1 MIVFPD
7 FQRQDLGLKAVK
19 QQYFWGVLLVVQPF
33 VSWKWAMA
41 SNELHKDPF
50 KYRVL
55 SFCCI

>member
-50 KYRVL
+50 Q
-55 SFCCI
+55 